1 MTTTL
6 DYVNGLSDLMHASYT
21 SAIPL
26 LELDE
31 GPRLYVITSGE
42 ADEAPDDSFQYL
54 AVQLGESE
62 GELPT
67 GEFYDTLEEALEASG
82 ELADFLFHVAPG
94 EITWDESGEAEPCL
108 LTSKALAGREGDALV
123 WAIYGGEEPAG
134 SSNHEVL
141 DGEAAKALGQEIARA
156 AGRPEVQGGT
166 VPPDHA
172 QPGEESPRDPH
183 RGELSGS

>member
-1 MTTTL
+1 MQL
-6 DYVNGLSDLMHASYT
+6 D
-21 SAIPL
+21 
-26 LELDE
+26 
-31 GPRLYVITSGE
+31 
-42 ADEAPDDSFQYL
+42 
-54 AVQLGESE
+54 ESE

-94 EITWDESGEAEPCL
+94 EITWEESGEAEPCL

-123 WAIYGGEEPAG
+123 WAVYGGEEPTE

-141 DGEAAKALGQEIARA
+141 DGEAARALGQEIARA
-156 AGRPEVQGGT
+156 AGRPE
-166 VPPDHA
+166 A
-172 QPGEESPRDPH
+172 QPGEEPPRHPH